1 MTTIDCIYKDWRFWL
16 LFLVINMSGNLGF
29 GQLTNDKINIIVV
42 FIIIFFYVTIKN
54 IYTQNSILFMSI
66 FVLITISSGIYDSA
80 FFSYSS
86 TFHILMKMYIGV
98 SVVLIL
104 RNLFIQYYIK
114 IIIFF
119 AIISLI
125 CFMLNSFGLILPYIP
140 IQSTNLDGGNIM
152 RVSSLLYTQL
162 YNINS
167 EELALRNC
175 GPFWEPGAYQGFLNL
190 AITLLILTNN
200 IRDKKFWINI
210 AILIVTIITTFS
222 TGGYIVLFFNLLLLI
237 YMEKNV
243 SQFTKFFVCLF
254 LLSLSISVFFNVNFM
269 YEKIKDDS
277 NRLGVTSGGLSPLIN
292 LILGYG
298 YAAQSIANSKI
309 ETVNGLL
316 GLFTYS
322 GLAGIM
328 LYIIKLIGKFVT
340 PYRLMWVLIVCLIL
354 MNEPFLTAGPFWWGV
369 PFIFDYYTSK

>member
-1 MTTIDCIYKDWRFWL
+1 
-16 LFLVINMSGNLGF
+16 
-29 GQLTNDKINIIVV
+29 
-42 FIIIFFYVTIKN
+42 
-54 IYTQNSILFMSI
+54 
-66 FVLITISSGIYDSA
+66 
-80 FFSYSS
+80 
-86 TFHILMKMYIGV
+86 
-98 SVVLIL
+98 
-104 RNLFIQYYIK
+104 
-114 IIIFF
+114 
-119 AIISLI
+119 
-125 CFMLNSFGLILPYIP
+125 
-140 IQSTNLDGGNIM
+140 M